1 MEPNKP
7 YLVVTKTKAE
17 VHKKTMGNSL
27 CMLCSDSPKHVMV
40 MRADGTLIKFTA
52 GIRAKE
58 VTGAHTGHVIVR
70 CALNC
75 PVIPNSA
82 ELDPAQLYFLMPE
95 DSGGLAESFEEF
107 RRVAES
113 KGLVPSRVK
122 PRHEP
127 EGTTINGQVIVGQ
140 FFLFEGSELRRSPW
154 RPKLQTIPEVVPPSI
169 SQN

>member
-1 MEPNKP
+1 
-7 YLVVTKTKAE
+7 
-17 VHKKTMGNSL
+17 MGNSL
-27 CMLCSDSPKHVMV
+27 CMFCLDSPKHVMV

-52 GIRAKE
+52 GVHAKE
-58 VTGAHTGHVIVR
+58 VVGAHAGHIVVR
-70 CALNC
+70 CASDH

-82 ELDPAQLYFLMPE
+82 ELDLAQLYFLMPE
-95 DSGGLAESFEEF
+95 GSAGLTESFEEF

-113 KGLVPSRVK
+113 KGLVPARVR

-140 FFLFEGSELRRSPW
+140 FFLFEGSELRHSPW